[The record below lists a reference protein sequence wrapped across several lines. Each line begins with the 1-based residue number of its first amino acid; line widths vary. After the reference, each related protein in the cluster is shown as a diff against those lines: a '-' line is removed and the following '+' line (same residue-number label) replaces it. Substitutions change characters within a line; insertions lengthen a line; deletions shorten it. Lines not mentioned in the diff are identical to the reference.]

1 MFAMAYFYN
10 CCQHQQQYGRRVPF
24 AMHMNSKAEV
34 ETEVEIETE
43 AKCKQDPAMTIGY
56 AIVCALNLNGD
67 EANRC
72 D

>member
-1 MFAMAYFYN
+1 
-10 CCQHQQQYGRRVPF
+10 
-24 AMHMNSKAEV
+24 MHMNSKAEV
-34 ETEVEIETE
+34 ETETE